1 MNKRVLRINSYIL
14 NIISLLLVF
23 FTTGY
28 LISIFITPSSSS
40 WKFIGMMVMI
50 FVALGIY
57 AGVLPMLIS
66 GTGTLKYLKGKNNY
80 KFCRNTNIIGII
92 MYCLAIYFMIWK
104 NIFNFFDNSYVDFDI
119 KILFSSIVFFICIC
133 PLLVNMIG
141 LYTEKNKLTYKD
153 VFHRFKFIIIGII
166 VVILV
171 NIGYMIFRGI
181 IVNGNKIAVTED
193 NVFSISD
200 FKYQLES
207 RNLLYNESP
216 EDHIYISHN
225 NLFAVDSSPHSI
237 VSEQIYNLY
246 PGRYGNISINSNK
259 KYPMF
264 MYDSHISF
272 IKRIDKNNKS
282 NNYWAGIEDAHNGE
296 IFAAVY
302 DTNIVNKY
310 DKYRVVVSEKEDIT
324 IYNTQENCYIKGGGI
339 LETGDNSV
347 LANLPITT
355 DVYDNRCLKIKV
367 VDRVDGN
374 TLDKVAHELASQ

>member
-181 IVNGNKIAVTED
+181 IVNRNKIAVTED

-272 IKRIDKNNKS
+272 IKRIDKNDKS
-282 NNYWAGIEDAHNGE
+282 NY
-296 IFAAVY
+296 
-302 DTNIVNKY
+302 
-310 DKYRVVVSEKEDIT
+310 YRK
-324 IYNTQENCYIKGGGI
+324 
-339 LETGDNSV
+339 
-347 LANLPITT
+347 
-355 DVYDNRCLKIKV
+355 
-367 VDRVDGN
+367 
-374 TLDKVAHELASQ
+374 

>member
-1 MNKRVLRINSYIL
+1 MNKRILRVNSYIQK
-14 NIISLLLVF
+14 IISLLLVL
-23 FTTGY
+23 FTTCY
-28 LISIFITPSSSS
+28 LIGIFIIPSTSS
-40 WKFIGMMVMI
+40 WKFIGMLFMI
-50 FVALGIY
+50 FVTLGIY
-57 AGVLPMLIS
+57 AGALPMLIS
-66 GTGTLKYLKGKNNY
+66 GTGTLNYLKGKDNY

-92 MYCLAIYFMIWK
+92 LYCLAIYYMIWK
-104 NIFNFFDNSYVDFDI
+104 NIFNFFDNSYKDFDI
-119 KILFSSIVFFICIC
+119 KILFSSIVFFICVC

-141 LYTEKNKLTYKD
+141 LYIEKNKLTYKD
-153 VFHRFKFIIIGII
+153 VFRRFKFIIIGII

-171 NIGYMIFRGI
+171 SISYMIFRGI
-181 IVNGNKIAVTED
+181 IVNRNKIAVTED

-272 IKRIDKNNKS
+272 IKRIDKNDKS
-282 NNYWAGIEDAHNGE
+282 NY
-296 IFAAVY
+296 
-302 DTNIVNKY
+302 
-310 DKYRVVVSEKEDIT
+310 YRK
-324 IYNTQENCYIKGGGI
+324 
-339 LETGDNSV
+339 
-347 LANLPITT
+347 
-355 DVYDNRCLKIKV
+355 
-367 VDRVDGN
+367 
-374 TLDKVAHELASQ
+374 

>member
-1 MNKRVLRINSYIL
+1 
-14 NIISLLLVF
+14 
-23 FTTGY
+23 
-28 LISIFITPSSSS
+28 
-40 WKFIGMMVMI
+40 
-50 FVALGIY
+50 
-57 AGVLPMLIS
+57 
-66 GTGTLKYLKGKNNY
+66 
-80 KFCRNTNIIGII
+80 
-92 MYCLAIYFMIWK
+92 
-104 NIFNFFDNSYVDFDI
+104 
-119 KILFSSIVFFICIC
+119 
-133 PLLVNMIG
+133 MIG

-207 RNLLYNESP
+207 RNLIYNESP

-282 NNYWAGIEDAHNGE
+282 NNYWEGNEDAHIAWYIYYVNGE
-296 IFAAVY
+296 IYAAVY
-302 DTNIVNKY
+302 
-310 DKYRVVVSEKEDIT
+310 EIT

-339 LETGDNSV
+339 LETGDNAV
-347 LANLPITT
+347 LANFPVTT
-355 DVYDNRCLKIKV
+355 DVYDNRCMKIKV

-374 TLDKVAHELASQ
+374 TLDKIAHELASQ